1 MLCDAVSEQR
11 VYRESVR
18 DADFEFSGELRAV
31 YFSKLR
37 EYFCSDTA
45 HIVMHGFQDTSDL
58 LLLKTLML
66 A

>member
-1 MLCDAVSEQR
+1 MCISDMLCDAVSEQR
-11 VYRESVR
+11 VCGESVR
-18 DADFEFSGELRAV
+18 DADFEFSGELR
-31 YFSKLR
+31 

-45 HIVMHGFQDTSDL
+45 HIVMYGFQDTSDL